1 MSYRSVP
8 IRDVLKNVWMASNPA
23 FNRFPRLLISHAD
36 DLLYK
41 EAFALRGLETVSQT
55 AYGSSRAQTCGLP
68 DSKSR
73 SSKEHRGT
81 LVGFHSLQ
89 FRAHRL
95 KQRRISRVYQII
107 LFVRVFRQIVQ
118 FFFFAHGTVD
128 VLVHRRVRSI
138 QHCIAGL

>member
-95 KQRRISRVYQII
+95 KQRRISNLYQII
-107 LFVRVFRQIVQ
+107 LLVRVVREVIQ
-118 FFFFAHGTVD
+118 FFFLAHGPID
-128 VLVHRRVRSI
+128 VLPHRPDRSL
-138 QHCIAGL
+138 QHSV